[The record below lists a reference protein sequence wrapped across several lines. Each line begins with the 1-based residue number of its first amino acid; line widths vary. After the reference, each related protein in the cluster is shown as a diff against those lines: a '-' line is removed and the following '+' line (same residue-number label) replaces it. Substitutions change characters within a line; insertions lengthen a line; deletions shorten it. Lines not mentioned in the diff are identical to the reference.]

1 MKVGWYDYHR
11 FQRFQLAAQFLVDI
25 QFTLQQGPLHGI
37 DFTLP
42 AKQQRRD
49 PCNHDTAQ
57 CEDKQLHDAF
67 SNIIGKLAYRLNY
80 CCCES
85 HRYNTL
91 HNNHQTRQSV
101 QPIGHGSPKLRDYRQ
116 TTCRNAPRET
126 ALTGLHDISAAESGR
141 IHDAIPDAEERLSW
155 GMPTFWKGRNIIHFA
170 PAKKHIGLYPGPE
183 AIEAFADKLVEY
195 KTSKGAIQL
204 PNDKDLPLELIADIA
219 RWSYENNRK

>member
-1 MKVGWYDYHR
+1 MSIKEYISEQDKT
-11 FQRFQLAAQFLVDI
+11 I
-25 QFTLQQGPLHGI
+25 QP
-37 DFTLP
+37 
-42 AKQQRRD
+42 
-49 PCNHDTAQ
+49 
-57 CEDKQLHDAF
+57 
-67 SNIIGKLAYRLNY
+67 KLELI
-80 CCCES
+80 
-85 HRYNTL
+85 YNT
-91 HNNHQTRQSV
+91 
-101 QPIGHGSPKLRDYRQ
+101 
-116 TTCRNAPRET
+116 
-126 ALTGLHDISAAESGR
+126 